1 MRSGNSGRVM
11 IGLIVVAVG
20 VLLLLANL
28 GLGDFSPWEYAPSLL
43 IVLGLWALIRNGF
56 RGSIG
61 PWVLIGIGIA
71 VQLSVLDEVP
81 DVVQGAVWPV
91 FIIGAGVLLIVARAS
106 FGGRESSARRS
117 SNGLSHVAIFNSVN
131 DVVDGP
137 FSRLQ
142 STTLFGGADYDLRDA
157 RVERPPA
164 VIDVTCLFGG
174 VEVRV
179 PEDWTVHNDVLALFG
194 GVDDKRRG
202 SRADGEVTL
211 SIRGTV
217 VFGGLTIKD

>member
-1 MRSGNSGRVM
+1 MRSGHSGRVL
-11 IGLIVVAVG
+11 IGLVVVAVG
-20 VLLLLANL
+20 VLLLLRNL
-28 GLGDFSPWEYAPSLL
+28 GVGDFSPWMYAPSLL
-43 IVLGLWALIRNGF
+43 ILLGLWALVRSGL
-56 RGSIG
+56 RRSIG
-61 PWVLIGIGIA
+61 PWVLVGVGVA

-81 DVVQGAVWPV
+81 TVVRGAIWPV
-91 FIIGAGVLLIVARAS
+91 FVIGVGVLLIVTRAS
-106 FGGRESSARRS
+106 FGGREPSARRS
-117 SNGLSHVAIFNSVN
+117 RDGISHVAVFNSVN

-142 STTLFGGADYDLRDA
+142 STTLFGGAEYDLRDA

-174 VEVRV
+174 TELRV

-202 SRADGEVTL
+202 SSADGEVTV

-217 VFGGLTIKD
+217 LFGGLTIRD